1 MKKEYINISKLA
13 ENTRKFCGIEGNVF
27 SNSLY
32 DFLFQLLFSTLY
44 NIEKNRVESI
54 NQFKKEVLSKR
65 DNPKEYLKAL
75 INFAQQ

>member
-1 MKKEYINISKLA
+1 MKKQVLNIEKLA
-13 ENTRKFCGIEGNVF
+13 ENTNKFCGIEGGVF

-32 DFLFQLLFSTLY
+32 DILFQLLFSTLY
-44 NIEKNRVESI
+44 NIEKNRAESI
-54 NQFKKEVLSKR
+54 NQFKKDVLSKR